1 MNIHDPITSE
11 DDPRFISAK
20 NGILEM
26 AQNRPAGGYN
36 VIYADYPWLYENWSS
51 KGADRGA
58 LKQYPCMSIEL
69 LYKLPVGALASNNC
83 VFLMW
88 CTWPMIFHAES
99 VIESAGFKYSGLG
112 WEWIK
117 KNPETGKFAFG
128 GGYGTRKNLEPC
140 LISRKGKPFLKSRS
154 ERDFLFA
161 PRREHSRKPF
171 EAYEKIERM
180 YDGPYI
186 ELFGRNKREGWDV
199 FGNEIEKFVDE
210 QQESGL

>member
-20 NGILEM
+20 AGILEM

-36 VIYADYPWLYENWSS
+36 VIYIDYPWLFNTRSE
-51 KGADRGA
+51 KGKGKSAD
-58 LKQYPCMSIEL
+58 KHYPCISTEL
-69 LYKLPVGALASNNC
+69 LCKLPVEALASNNC
-83 VFLMW
+83 VLIMW
-88 CTWPMIFHAES
+88 CTWPLIFHAEL
-99 VIESAGFKYSGLG
+99 VIESTGFEYSGLG

-117 KNPETGKFAFG
+117 KNPVTGKFAFG

-161 PRREHSRKPF
+161 PRREHSRKPV

-186 ELFGRNKREGWDV
+186 ELFGRERREGWDV
-199 FGNEIEKFVDE
+199 FGNEVDKFVD
-210 QQESGL
+210 QDQ